1 MYGKRKKKLNQET
14 KKYYESKSY
23 HRNEVEAMEE
33 VCSDKRFARIMV
45 LFKGIPRLYIQPR
58 SAEIECT
65 ISKII

>member
-1 MYGKRKKKLNQET
+1 MYWKREKNLNQET
-14 KKYYESKSY
+14 KKYERKSY

-33 VCSDKRFARIMV
+33 VCSDKRFERIMV
-45 LFKGIPRLYIQPR
+45 LFKGIPRSYIQPR